1 MLAAGDGE
9 DGAEGAGREGAGEAE
24 RLPPGEGEAPPL
36 AVPQSGC
43 EAEGAQLA
51 ESDAPPLPLRAPLWL
66 PLSLG
71 ALREGSAQG
80 DTDGEPLQEREHAV
94 GKVGAPSQRRRSSPR
109 RGMPSAV
116 AK

>member
-51 ESDAPPLPLRAPLWL
+51 ERDAPPLPLRAPLWL
-66 PLSLG
+66 PLPSG
-71 ALREGSAQG
+71 RCARAARRATRMASRCKSASM
-80 DTDGEPLQEREHAV
+80 PLAR
-94 GKVGAPSQRRRSSPR
+94 
-109 RGMPSAV
+109 
-116 AK
+116 